1 MLYAPSNAVNVEA
14 NTAPQLE
21 VEAAL
26 EAQILSQLQAE
37 AEAESFAD
45 AEADAEWG
53 FVKNIVRSVAR
64 PFIPAPVVVRPPP
77 PPKPHAVGGELEG
90 FAFQNGNCQ
99 RKLCQN
105 WSDGQQRCKAP
116 TVVDIGICCG

>member
-1 MLYAPSNAVNVEA
+1 MG
-14 NTAPQLE
+14 
-21 VEAAL
+21 
-26 EAQILSQLQAE
+26 SQLQAE

-53 FVKNIVRSVAR
+53 FVKNIVRSVAK
-64 PFIPAPVVVRPPP
+64 PFIPAQVVVRPPP

-116 TVVDIGICCG
+116 TVVDIGICCGEKGIQAACVEGKRRACATAHPSIKKFMG